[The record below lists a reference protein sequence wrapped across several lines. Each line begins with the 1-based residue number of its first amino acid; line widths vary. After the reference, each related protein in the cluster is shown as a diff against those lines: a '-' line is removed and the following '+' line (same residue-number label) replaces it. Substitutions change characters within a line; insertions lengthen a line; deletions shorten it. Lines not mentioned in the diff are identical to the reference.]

1 MRSRGTFPQYFF
13 SGCAAIS
20 LNVVVIS
27 ACTMSGEQAI
37 HDAVD
42 QESMLS
48 ADIVAE
54 NNVPVRDRTLPQ
66 PPPPSPPP
74 PPMAVTQL
82 GEQEFGVVGEVLV
95 TGSMI
100 AGAQAVGVPVHGVV
114 PGSLSDAG
122 NYALRYAYPQNTER
136 YPDADPNPVKIA
148 AREPV
153 STFSVDVD
161 TTSYSNM
168 RRFLEDGVLPPS
180 DSVRIEEVINYFN
193 YSYEVP
199 TDRTQPFQP
208 TLAVYPTPWNAET
221 QILHVGIKGF
231 DVPRAERPNA
241 NLVFLIDTSGSMG
254 STDKLPLLKRSF
266 RMLVDQL
273 EPEDKVSMVVYAGSA
288 GVVLEPTPGSEKAK
302 ILAALDRLHAGGSTA
317 GGEGVRQAYQLA
329 KANFDEDGVNRVIL
343 ATDGDF
349 NVGITDPDALEDFVE
364 RERESGVFLTVLG
377 FGGGNYNDVLMQ
389 KLSQAGNGTAAY
401 IDNLSEARK
410 VFVGQ
415 ISGTLFTIAKDV
427 KIQTEFNPA
436 CIAEYRLIGYETR
449 ILDET
454 DFNNDAV
461 DAGAIGSGHTV
472 TALYEITPVGSSA
485 HLADPLRYGGPQV
498 TGDPSADPSGELA
511 FVKIR
516 YKLPNEDVLN
526 LITRAV
532 TDNDVRPNFAA
543 LPVDMR
549 FAAAVAGV
557 GHLIRNDPYV
567 KSMDYDDAIAL
578 ANAARGGDEY
588 GYRAEFV
595 QLLRL
600 AKSAESMQAL
610 NRQ

>member
-1 MRSRGTFPQYFF
+1 MRCRGTFPQYFL
-13 SGCAAIS
+13 SGSAAIS
-20 LNVVVIS
+20 LNVIFLT

-42 QESMLS
+42 QESILRG
-48 ADIVAE
+48 DIVAE
-54 NNVPVRDRTLPQ
+54 NEMPARDREFFRPT
-66 PPPPSPPP
+66 PPP
-74 PPMAVTQL
+74 PPPIAQAP
-82 GEQEFGVVGEVLV
+82 EARSEAFDSVLI
-95 TGSMI
+95 TGSLVS
-100 AGAQAVGVPVHGVV
+100 GAQAVGAP
-114 PGSLSDAG
+114 L
-122 NYALRYAYPQNTER
+122 YASPQNTER

-148 AREPV
+148 ARELV

-180 DSVRIEEVINYFN
+180 DSVRIEEMINYFN

-199 TDRTQPFQP
+199 TDRSQPFQP
-208 TLAVYPTPWNAET
+208 TIAVYPTPWNAET

-231 DVPRAERPNA
+231 DIPRTERPSA
-241 NLVFLIDTSGSMG
+241 NLVFLIDTSGSMQ
-254 STDKLPLLKRSF
+254 DPNKLPLLKRSF
-266 RMLVDQL
+266 RLLVDQM
-273 EPEDKVSMVVYAGSA
+273 EPDDMVSMVVYAGSA

-302 ILAALDRLHAGGSTA
+302 ILAALERLEAGGSTA

-329 KANFDEDGVNRVIL
+329 KANFDESGVNRVIL

-349 NVGITDPDALEDFVE
+349 NVGITDPNALEDFVA

-377 FGGGNYNDVLMQ
+377 FGGGNYNDELMQ
-389 KLSQAGNGTAAY
+389 KISQAGNGTAAY

-410 VFVGQ
+410 VFVEQ

-427 KIQTEFNPA
+427 KIQIEFNPA
-436 CIAEYRLIGYETR
+436 RIAEYRLIGYETR

-461 DAGAIGSGHTV
+461 DAGDIGSGHSV
-472 TALYEITPVGSSA
+472 TALYEITAVGSA
-485 HLADPLRYGGPQV
+485 AQLADPLRYGASE
-498 TGDPSADPSGELA
+498 TAGDVGVDQGGELG

-516 YKLPNEDVLN
+516 YKLPDEDVSN

-532 TDNDVRPNFAA
+532 TNDDVRPNFAS

-567 KSMDYDDAIAL
+567 KTMDYDDAIAL

-600 AKSAESMQAL
+600 AKSAVSMQAL

>member
-1 MRSRGTFPQYFF
+1 MRRRGTFPQHFF

-20 LNVVVIS
+20 LNVFFLA
-27 ACTMSGEQAI
+27 ACTQTMN
-37 HDAVD
+37 
-42 QESMLS
+42 QESNS
-48 ADIVAE
+48 GGVAE
-54 NNVPVRDRTLPQ
+54 VLITGSLISGSGHRSTARGRWGFPQ
-66 PPPPSPPP
+66 ASPPP
-74 PPMAVTQL
+74 PVMMAQ
-82 GEQEFGVVGEVLV
+82 
-95 TGSMI
+95 
-100 AGAQAVGVPVHGVV
+100 QAYG
-114 PGSLSDAG
+114 
-122 NYALRYAYPQNTER
+122 YPYNTEN
-136 YPDADPNPVKIA
+136 YPDADPNPVKIT

-180 DSVRIEEVINYFN
+180 DSVRIEEMINYFN

-199 TDRTQPFQP
+199 RDRTQPFQP

-221 QILHVGIKGF
+221 QILHIGIKAF
-231 DVPRAERPNA
+231 DLPRAERPNA
-241 NLVFLIDTSGSMG
+241 NLVFLIDTSGSMA
-254 STDKLPLLKRSF
+254 STNKLPLLKRSF

-329 KANFDEDGVNRVIL
+329 KANFDKGGVNRVIL

-349 NVGITDPDALEDFVE
+349 NVGITDPDALEDFVV

-377 FGGGNYNDVLMQ
+377 FGGGNYNDLLMQ

-410 VFVGQ
+410 VFVDQ

-427 KIQTEFNPA
+427 KIQIEFNPA
-436 CIAEYRLIGYETR
+436 RIAEYRLIGYETR

-461 DAGAIGSGHTV
+461 DAGDIGSGHTV
-472 TALYEITPVGSSA
+472 TALYEITPVGSA
-485 HLADPLRYGGPQV
+485 AQLADPLRYGSGQV
-498 TGDPSADPSGELA
+498 VGDPSGELA

-516 YKLPNEDVLN
+516 YKLPDEDVSN

-532 TDNDVRPNFAA
+532 TDNDVQPSVAA
-543 LPVDMR
+543 LPADMR
-549 FAAAVAGV
+549 FAVAVAGV
-557 GHLIRNDPYV
+557 GHMMRNDPYV

-600 AKSAESMQAL
+600 AKTAESMQAL
-610 NRQ
+610 NR